1 MFAQFEMSSLVKT
14 LFEDDLQSLI
24 ASLMDFLSTFG
35 LIKQWFLS

>member
-24 ASLMDFLSTFG
+24 VSLMDFLSTFG
-35 LIKQWFLS
+35 LIKR